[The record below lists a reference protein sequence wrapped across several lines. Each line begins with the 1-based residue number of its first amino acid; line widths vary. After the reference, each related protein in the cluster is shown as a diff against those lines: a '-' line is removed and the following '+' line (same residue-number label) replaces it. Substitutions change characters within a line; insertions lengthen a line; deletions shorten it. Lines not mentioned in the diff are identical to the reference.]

1 MDEFRQ
7 AQQEQSK
14 PGTPGWW
21 EIVLPQLTADQVTS
35 LEQAAADRTISHR
48 AIATVITRWGHKVTE
63 QQVGHWRRTH
73 VG

>member
-1 MDEFRQ
+1 VDEFKQ
-7 AQQEQSK
+7 AQEEVSK

-21 EIVLPQLTADQVTS
+21 ELVLPNLTEQQLEKLD
-35 LEQAAADRTISHR
+35 QAAKDRTISHR

-63 QQVGHWRRTH
+63 QQVGHWRRNR

>member
-1 MDEFRQ
+1 VDEFKQ
-7 AQQEQSK
+7 AQQEVSK

-21 EIVLPQLTADQVTS
+21 EIVLPQLTS
-35 LEQAAADRTISHR
+35 EQLDGLTVAAADRTISHR

>member
-1 MDEFRQ
+1 VDEFKQ
-7 AQQEQSK
+7 AQQEVSK

-21 EIVLPQLTADQVTS
+21 EIVLPVLTGEQLQA
-35 LEQAAADRTISHR
+35 LEVAAADRTISHR